1 MGGFKLILTFSSNLE
16 SADTERRII
25 AGKIVPYESVGS
37 TSAGPVMFAK
47 DSIDIG
53 DPGKIKM
60 LMQHK
65 ADKPIGRMQKFQK
78 AEDGIYAS
86 FKISA
91 SMQGQDA
98 LVLAAED
105 LISGMSVGVEVIKS
119 QQKKDYIYVT
129 KAQLKEVSLVES
141 PAFTEAQVTK
151 VAASEGEADAT
162 IQPTTES
169 EAQVD
174 NTTEPTATP
183 VVETVPV
190 EAARPTISA
199 SFYTEPRSPI
209 KTQAQ
214 YLEHSIKAKLG
225 NQDSNEWVLQAEAK
239 AAKMLTAADDDFST
253 NPAFSPTIFSP
264 TVIDTLI
271 GSRPAIDAIGT
282 RAIPASGMTIS
293 HPKITTSG
301 TVADTNEGAGPS
313 ETGIVSSYVNATVN
327 KFAGMQRYSVE
338 LLERSSPAFF
348 QAMLENMTR
357 AYNKATDA
365 AVIAELTSGGTQAT
379 AVAATSA
386 GIISYVSTEA
396 PAAYLATGELASR
409 YIAGTSQWSLLLGAT
424 DSTGRPIYNAANPM
438 NNGGQ
443 ANPTS
448 LRGNVL
454 GLDLYV
460 DPNAVSTTIDE
471 SAFIVVPSSVIIYE
485 SPILRLSTNVVT
497 SGEIET
503 MVYGYLATKV
513 LVAGGVRRFNLT

>member
-1 MGGFKLILTFSSNLE
+1 
-16 SADTERRII
+16 
-25 AGKIVPYESVGS
+25 
-37 TSAGPVMFAK
+37 
-47 DSIDIG
+47 
-53 DPGKIKM
+53 
-60 LMQHK
+60 
-65 ADKPIGRMQKFQK
+65 
-78 AEDGIYAS
+78 
-86 FKISA
+86 
-91 SMQGQDA
+91 MQGQDA

-141 PAFTEAQVTK
+141 PAFAEAQVTK

-162 IQPTTES
+162 NQPTTES

-183 VVETVPV
+183 VVETTPV

-225 NQDSNEWVLQAEAK
+225 NQDSNEWVLHAEAK

-271 GSRPAIDAIGT
+271 GSRPTIDAIGV

-396 PAAYLATGELASR
+396 PAAYLATGELASA

-438 NNGGQ
+438 NNAGQ

-454 GLDLYV
+454 GLNLYV

-471 SAFIVVPSSVIIYE
+471 SAFIVVPSSVIVYE

-503 MVYGYLATKV
+503 MIYGYLATKV

>member
-1 MGGFKLILTFSSNLE
+1 
-16 SADTERRII
+16 
-25 AGKIVPYESVGS
+25 
-37 TSAGPVMFAK
+37 
-47 DSIDIG
+47 
-53 DPGKIKM
+53 
-60 LMQHK
+60 
-65 ADKPIGRMQKFQK
+65 MQKFNK

-86 FKISA
+86 FKMSA
-91 SMQGQDA
+91 SMQGSDA

-119 QQKKDYIYVT
+119 SQKKDYIYVT

-174 NTTEPTATP
+174 NTTEPTAVP
-183 VVETVPV
+183 VVEVAPV

-239 AAKMLTAADDDFST
+239 ASKMLTAADDDFST

-264 TVIDTLI
+264 TVVDTLI
-271 GSRPAIDAIGT
+271 GSRPTMDAIGVK
-282 RAIPASGMTIS
+282 AIPAAGMTIS

-301 TVADTNEGAGPS
+301 TVADTDEGASPS
-313 ETGIVSSYVNATVN
+313 NTGIVSSYVNATVN
-327 KFAGMQRYSVE
+327 KYAGFQRYSVE

-348 QAMLENMTR
+348 QAMLENMQR
-357 AYNKATDA
+357 AYNKAVDT
-365 AVIAELTSGGTQAT
+365 AVLAELVSGGT
-379 AVAATSA
+379 VATSQA
-386 GIISYVSTEA
+386 VTSNGIIAYVAKEV
-396 PAAYLATGELASR
+396 PAAYLATGELPSV
-409 YIAGTSQWSLLLGAT
+409 YIAGVSQYSLLLGAKDTT
-424 DSTGRPIYNAANPM
+424 DRPIYNAIQPM
-438 NNGGQ
+438 NAAGT
-443 ANPTS
+443 ASPRS

-460 DPNAVSTTIDE
+460 DPNAVSTDIDD
-471 SAFIVVPSSVIIYE
+471 SAFIVVPSSVVIYE
-485 SPILRLSTNVVT
+485 SPVLRLSTNVVT

-503 MVYGYLATKV
+503 MIYGYMATKV
-513 LVAGGVRRFNLT
+513 LVAGGVRKFNMTA

>member
-1 MGGFKLILTFSSNLE
+1 
-16 SADTERRII
+16 
-25 AGKIVPYESVGS
+25 
-37 TSAGPVMFAK
+37 
-47 DSIDIG
+47 
-53 DPGKIKM
+53 
-60 LMQHK
+60 
-65 ADKPIGRMQKFQK
+65 
-78 AEDGIYAS
+78 
-86 FKISA
+86 
-91 SMQGQDA
+91 
-98 LVLAAED
+98 
-105 LISGMSVGVEVIKS
+105 
-119 QQKKDYIYVT
+119 
-129 KAQLKEVSLVES
+129 
-141 PAFTEAQVTK
+141 
-151 VAASEGEADAT
+151 
-162 IQPTTES
+162 
-169 EAQVD
+169 VD

-183 VVETVPV
+183 VVETTPV

-239 AAKMLTAADDDFST
+239 ASKMLTAADDDFST

-271 GSRPAIDAIGT
+271 GSRPAIDAIGV

-301 TVADTNEGAGPS
+301 TVADTNEGAAPS

-327 KFAGMQRYSVE
+327 KFAGMQRYSIE

-365 AVIAELTSGGTQAT
+365 AVIAELTASGTQAT

-396 PAAYLATGELASR
+396 PAAYLATGELASA

-454 GLDLYV
+454 GLSLYV

-471 SAFIVVPSSVIIYE
+471 SAFIVVPSSVIVYE

-503 MVYGYLATKV
+503 MIYGYLATKV

>member
-1 MGGFKLILTFSSNLE
+1 
-16 SADTERRII
+16 
-25 AGKIVPYESVGS
+25 
-37 TSAGPVMFAK
+37 MFAK

-65 ADKPIGRMQKFQK
+65 ADKPVGRMQKFNK

-119 QQKKDYIYVT
+119 QQKKDDIYVT

-141 PAFTEAQVTK
+141 PAFAEAQVTK

-162 IQPTTES
+162 NQPTTES

-183 VVETVPV
+183 VVETTPV

-225 NQDSNEWVLQAEAK
+225 SQDSNEWVLHAEAK

-271 GSRPAIDAIGT
+271 GSRPTIDAIGV

-396 PAAYLATGELASR
+396 PAAYLATGELASA

-438 NNGGQ
+438 NNAGQ

-454 GLDLYV
+454 GLNLYV

-471 SAFIVVPSSVIIYE
+471 SAFIVVPSSVIVYE

-503 MVYGYLATKV
+503 MIYGYLATKV